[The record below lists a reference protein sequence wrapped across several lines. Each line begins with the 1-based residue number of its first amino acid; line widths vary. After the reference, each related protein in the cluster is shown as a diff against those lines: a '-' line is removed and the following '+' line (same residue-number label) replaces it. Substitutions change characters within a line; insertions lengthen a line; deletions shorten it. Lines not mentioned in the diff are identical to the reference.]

1 MRSKDISQIIIA
13 HRNYWDQRKHAMEA
27 YTRAYR
33 SEMFREQKTAKGGVV
48 TVETADAYGF
58 VESFIASLFA
68 KAPAVAVGGDPQGI
82 GEPDTVEMVLNR
94 FLYEKA
100 EMLETGLRYAL
111 IYPCSFFKLGLME
124 KELAMDSIDIKAV
137 HPWDVIIDMDA
148 NNWESMRFCGHRYYL
163 PAKQAKERFGNK
175 RFKASIKNDYLN
187 EFNQVLDSADTSYLL
202 SNGGKID
209 DMEDALLQYVE
220 IYELYDLIND
230 ELIFY
235 SPNYDSKD
243 GVIEKAPA
251 IPFRK
256 ADGTPC
262 APIAPMYLAYDPQYP
277 LKGFSRLGLIYDQLW
292 EVNNLRTVWANG
304 LRRDARVYVTRKG
317 TLDEEAKAILA
328 ENRDQSIVEMDLPP
342 DSDARTAIVPLIANT
357 FSPDYSIYKAEVRQD
372 LDRGS
377 ILAPFTRGQATNAS
391 ATEIAALTQ
400 YSASEIGKLARSRDR
415 SLEIICQIYVSMFQH
430 LLMTKPDD
438 HAKEMVYIDGNVKVL
453 TEEDFRGKFK
463 YAAADQSSTP
473 LSAAIKK
480 QSITELLPVLVQL
493 GVDPRKILEEL
504 IRLHNLPED
513 FMPEEA
519 PPMPT
524 APGGGQGAQQAP
536 LGPPADSP
544 DAIPVGGGTEAAAI
558 RGAGMDIIAQGITE

>member
-1 MRSKDISQIIIA
+1 MKASDISQIIIA

-163 PAKQAKERFGNK
+163 PAKQAKERFGN
-175 RFKASIKNDYLN
+175 
-187 EFNQVLDSADTSYLL
+187 
-202 SNGGKID
+202 
-209 DMEDALLQYVE
+209 
-220 IYELYDLIND
+220 D

-256 ADGTPC
+256 ADGTPS

-430 LLMTKPDD
+430 LLMTKPDN
-438 HAKEMVYIDGNVKVL
+438 HSKEMVYIDGNVKVL

-493 GVDPRKILEEL
+493 GVEPRKILEEL

-524 APGGGQGAQQAP
+524 APGGGMGAQQAP
-536 LGPPADSP
+536 LAPPSDSP

-558 RGAGMDIIAQGITE
+558 RGAGMDIITQGSGGNW